1 MKKSKQGYSSVRI
14 KVYAEKGRVID
25 RYVRFKNTGC
35 KYFFNAQHLFINLSS
50 KDRSFFDYLCEKMD
64 SKNRVVVDVHF
75 KKEYLLFMD
84 EILGKNCGIKITGI
98 DKTLKKLK
106 LFGLI
111 FMVNDTRSYFNV
123 NPRYVFKGTETAR
136 TKLLRELIQ
145 NRFNAGM
152 DIDMLLDIPVDEF
165 LGKSAK

>member
-1 MKKSKQGYSSVRI
+1 MKKSKQGYSSVRV

-106 LFGLI
+106 LLTFWSKVISIPLSWNLALTLNKFILSDNGI
-111 FMVNDTRSYFNV
+111 SQDQ
-123 NPRYVFKGTETAR
+123 
-136 TKLLRELIQ
+136 LL
-145 NRFNAGM
+145 
-152 DIDMLLDIPVDEF
+152 
-165 LGKSAK
+165 